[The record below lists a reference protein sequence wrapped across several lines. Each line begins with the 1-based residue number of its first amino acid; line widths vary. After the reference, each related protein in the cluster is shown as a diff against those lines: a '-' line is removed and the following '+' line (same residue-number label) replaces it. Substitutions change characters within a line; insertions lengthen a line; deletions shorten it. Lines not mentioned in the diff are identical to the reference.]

1 MTMAQEQET
10 VDPEVL
16 AATNQKL
23 AAKVL
28 DLLGSEEQFDLF
40 AEDIVVE
47 FPYGPS
53 LGMPDRF
60 ETKPVMVAYSR
71 QLFKDL
77 PGLTMRDRTFYSAD
91 GDPDTVFI
99 EYISDVPTPG
109 GNTYRQVYINKM
121 QFRDGLLVHMKE
133 FWDPKRILDAR
144 AGLYDLEPAS

>member
-1 MTMAQEQET
+1 MAQVQET
-10 VDPEVL
+10 VDTEVL

-91 GDPDTVFI
+91 GDPNTVFI

>member
-1 MTMAQEQET
+1 MAENKAT
-10 VDPEVL
+10 LDPRVL

-28 DLLGSEEQFDLF
+28 DLLGSENQFDIF
-40 AEDIVVE
+40 DDNIVVE

-60 ETKPVMVAYSR
+60 ETKPVVVAYSR

-91 GDPDTVFI
+91 GDPNTVFI

-109 GNTYRQVYINKM
+109 GHTYRQVYINKM
-121 QFRDGLLVHMKE
+121 EFRNGLLVHMKE

-144 AGLYDLEPAS
+144 AGLYDLEQAS

>member
-1 MTMAQEQET
+1 MAQVQET
-10 VDPEVL
+10 VDTEVL

-23 AAKVL
+23 AGKVL
-28 DLLGSEEQFDLF
+28 DLLGSEDQFDLF

-91 GDPDTVFI
+91 GDPNTVFI

-144 AGLYDLEPAS
+144 AGLYDLEPSS

>member
-1 MTMAQEQET
+1 MAEKQEI
-10 VDPEVL
+10 PEPAGL
-16 AATNQKL
+16 ATANQQL

-28 DLLGSEEQFDLF
+28 DLLGSEDQFNLF
-40 AEDIVVE
+40 AEEIVVE

-60 ETKPVMVAYSR
+60 ETKPVVVAYSR

-77 PGLTMRDRTFYSAD
+77 PGLTMRDRTFYSVD
-91 GDPDTVFI
+91 GDPHTVFI

-109 GNTYRQVYINKM
+109 GHTYRQVYVNKM

-144 AGLYDLEPAS
+144 AGRYDLERAS

>member
-16 AATNQKL
+16 AATNQRL

-28 DLLGSEEQFDLF
+28 DLLGSEDQFDLF
-40 AEDIVVE
+40 ADDIVVE

-91 GDPDTVFI
+91 GDPNTVFI

>member
-1 MTMAQEQET
+1 MAEKKES
-10 VDPEVL
+10 PYPAAL
-16 AATNQKL
+16 AAANQKL

-28 DLLGSEEQFDLF
+28 DLLGSENQFDLL
-40 AEDIVVE
+40 ADDIVVE

-60 ETKPVMVAYSR
+60 ETKPVFVAYSR
-71 QLFKDL
+71 QLFKAL

-91 GDPDTVFI
+91 GDPTTVFI
-99 EYISDVPTPG
+99 EYISDAPTPG
-109 GNTYRQVYINKM
+109 GHSYRQVYVNKM

-144 AGLYDLEPAS
+144 AGLYDVEPAS

>member
-1 MTMAQEQET
+1 MTVTENQT
-10 VDPEVL
+10 VLDSNEL
-16 AATNQKL
+16 AVTNQKL
-23 AAKVL
+23 AADVL
-28 DLLGSEEQFDLF
+28 DLLGSEDQFDLF

-60 ETKPVMVAYSR
+60 ETKPVVVAYSR
-71 QLFKDL
+71 QLFRDL
-77 PGLTMRDRTFYSAD
+77 PGLTMRDRTFYSVD
-91 GDPDTVFI
+91 GDPGTVFI

-109 GNTYRQVYINKM
+109 GHTYRQVYINKM

-144 AGLYDLEPAS
+144 SGLYDVDQAS

>member
-1 MTMAQEQET
+1 MAQVQET
-10 VDPEVL
+10 VDTEVL

-91 GDPDTVFI
+91 GDPNTVFI

-144 AGLYDLEPAS
+144 AGLYDLAPAS